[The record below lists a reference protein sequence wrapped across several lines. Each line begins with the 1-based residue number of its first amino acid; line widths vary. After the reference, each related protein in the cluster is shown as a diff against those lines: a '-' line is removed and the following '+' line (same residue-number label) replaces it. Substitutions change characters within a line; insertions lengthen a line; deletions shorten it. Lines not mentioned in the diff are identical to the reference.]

1 MNWMTTIFYFFGAIT
16 VLSALGI
23 LFTRNVLHATFLLML
38 SFFSVAGIYVLG
50 NASFIGVTQLL
61 IYVGGILIL
70 MVFGLMLTT
79 KLNGKA
85 LVTENHNRLIGVLL
99 GTVFFSILSYIII
112 FSANFEMLKS
122 NKTLPENAVEFI
134 GINLMSNYLIP
145 FEIAAILLLIALI
158 GAAVISE
165 KRKEKQE

>member
-1 MNWMTTIFYFFGAIT
+1 MNWATNIFYFLGAIA

-23 LFTRNVLHATFLLML
+23 LFSRNVLHAAFLLML
-38 SFFSVAGIYVLG
+38 SFFSIAGIYVLA

-61 IYVGGILIL
+61 IYVGGILVL

-85 LVTENHNRLIGVLL
+85 LITENHNKIVGVLL
-99 GTVFFSILSYIII
+99 GVVFFSVLSHII
-112 FSANFEMLKS
+112 FTANLEVLVS
-122 NKTLPENAVEFI
+122 NKTMPENAIEFI

-165 KRKEKQE
+165 KRRENQE